1 MFGEA
6 GRIQSDA
13 TKGRF
18 PSQDEVDV
26 VMANWRDTAQADE
39 RI

>member
-1 MFGEA
+1 MFSEA
-6 GRIQSDA
+6 SRIQSDA

-18 PSQDEVDV
+18 PSQEEVDA
-26 VMANWRDTAQADE
+26 VMADWRDSAQADE